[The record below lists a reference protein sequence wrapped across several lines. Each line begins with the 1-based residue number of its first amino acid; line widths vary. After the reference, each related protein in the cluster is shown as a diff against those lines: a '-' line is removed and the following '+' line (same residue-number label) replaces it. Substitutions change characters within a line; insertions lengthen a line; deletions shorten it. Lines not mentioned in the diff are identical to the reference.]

1 MSVIV
6 AGSTTLDEVDDAGRL
21 VVVGTVV
28 VVGSTVVVGARLV
41 DTAVAEPVTGSPAVR
56 PSPTT
61 SLPWAKLAPPTNSAT
76 MSRESSPRRHI
87 IGSSAPGAGPERRR
101 GGGVLKRHTS
111 GPGSRISQWDGLHRP
126 GARARSRV
134 RDTIRPCAS

>member
-41 DTAVAEPVTGSPAVR
+41 DTAVAEPVTGSPAPGR
-56 PSPTT
+56 RYRHRQQRL
-61 SLPWAKLAPPTNSAT
+61 LPPALAMLDSFGL
-76 MSRESSPRRHI
+76 RDRFGRRMT
-87 IGSSAPGAGPERRR
+87 G
-101 GGGVLKRHTS
+101 
-111 GPGSRISQWDGLHRP
+111 
-126 GARARSRV
+126 
-134 RDTIRPCAS
+134 